1 MHTRASKLAAFGRL
15 LGILDELRE
24 KCPWDKE
31 QTNESLRPLTIE
43 ETYELS
49 EALLADNKGDICKE
63 LGDILLHI
71 LFYAKIGEEQEAFDI
86 ADVCDQLS
94 DKLVYRHPH
103 IFGDTAVADAR
114 EVEQNWE
121 KLKLKEKDGNRS
133 VLAGVPD
140 GLPSMIKAF
149 RMQDKAR
156 GVGFDWDK
164 KEQVWDKVREEFSE
178 LEAEINVLDA
188 DRMEAEFGDL
198 FFSLVNAARLYNIN
212 PDNALE
218 RTNRTFRRRFNYLEA
233 HTLGEGR
240 SLRKMSL
247 EEMEV
252 IWQAAKAKGL

>member
-1 MHTRASKLAAFGRL
+1 MDKKLEAFANVL
-15 LGILDELRE
+15 KTMDDLRS
-24 KCPWDKE
+24 KCPWDKK
-31 QTNESLRPLTIE
+31 QTNETLRSLTIE
-43 ETYELS
+43 EGYELS
-49 EALLADNKGDICKE
+49 DAVLQNSGDEICQE

-71 LFYAKIGEEQEAFDI
+71 VFYSKIGEEKKQFDI
-86 ADVCDQLS
+86 ADVCNRLVQ
-94 DKLVYRHPH
+94 KLVTRHPH
-103 IFGDTAVADAR
+103 VYGNVK
-114 EVEQNWE
+114 VENELDVKDNWE
-121 KLKLKEKDGNRS
+121 KIKLENGAKS
-133 VLAGVPD
+133 ALAGVPES
-140 GLPSMIKAF
+140 LPSMIKAF

-178 LEAEINVLDA
+178 LEAEIEAMDA

-198 FFSLVNAARLYNIN
+198 FFSLINAARLYHIN

-233 HTLGEGR
+233 QTLGEGR
-240 SLRKMSL
+240 SLRNMSL

>member
-1 MHTRASKLAAFGRL
+1 
-15 LGILDELRE
+15 
-24 KCPWDKE
+24 
-31 QTNESLRPLTIE
+31 
-43 ETYELS
+43 
-49 EALLADNKGDICKE
+49 
-63 LGDILLHI
+63 
-71 LFYAKIGEEQEAFDI
+71 
-86 ADVCDQLS
+86 
-94 DKLVYRHPH
+94 
-103 IFGDTAVADAR
+103 VADAR

-121 KLKLKEKDGNRS
+121 KLKLTEKDGNRS
-133 VLAGVPD
+133 VLAGVPES
-140 GLPSMIKAF
+140 LPSMIKAF

-178 LEAEINVLDA
+178 LEAEIEAMDA

-198 FFSLVNAARLYNIN
+198 FFSLINAARLYHIN

-233 HTLGEGR
+233 QTLGEGR
-240 SLRKMSL
+240 SLRNMSL